1 MFVRFVMV
9 IQVRWVYSNV
19 GRMVFRVVNS
29 SIWRKNCGKGDG
41 RSFRRRRSSVLTK
54 IFGLRLEVPR
64 NLQRWNE
71 LRCMDRRLIWRDFS
85 ALVSFDENCGYHP
98 GNLNSNL
105 NMSSWGFRWRIH
117 RHRRRSSASSIWR
130 NFLFA
135 LLGLPPKLCLPA
147 RGLELEFELVLLRA
161 SIDTD
166 LFWVLIWRIFF
177 SFDLTGLQRRR
188 RWDVKDFS
196 GFVVQSP
203 PRHRPLVGHDGDL
216 T

>member
-1 MFVRFVMV
+1 MDF
-9 IQVRWVYSNV
+9 
-19 GRMVFRVVNS
+19 GVVSS
-29 SIWRKNCGKGDG
+29 SIWRKNCGTDGLKFHGPPAMKCVNFTELSPGDRLG
-41 RSFRRRRSSVLTK
+41 DEMNCVVWTSNLTSNVPAFVGWRNFQNLGVPNGYHPTSSISRGRSSV
-54 IFGLRLEVPR
+54 
-64 NLQRWNE
+64 
-71 LRCMDRRLIWRDFS
+71 
-85 ALVSFDENCGYHP
+85 
-98 GNLNSNL
+98 
-105 NMSSWGFRWRIH
+105 
-117 RHRRRSSASSIWR
+117 WR

-203 PRHRPLVGHDGDL
+203 PRHRPLVGHDGDDVGH
-216 T
+216 